1 MVVGLNPVAV
11 TETSDIVPI
20 LSRECLDIQAT
31 IECRFIL
38 KYIRDSHSKG
48 GHTPPFLGQ
57 PLLV

>member
-48 GHTPPFLGQ
+48 VIPPLF
-57 PLLV
+57 